1 MIMPG
6 DRRMPTHVERPTVGE
21 LAPSKETGRLEAF
34 SDGVFAI
41 AITLLALE
49 LHVPT
54 LSGSQPTA
62 AALWS
67 ALAHQWPSYVSFV
80 TSFFTVLIMW
90 VNHHGIFRL
99 IRRTDGRLLFANGF
113 MLMLV
118 TIVPVPT
125 ALIAT
130 YLRTPAASAACAIY
144 AGLFVVIA
152 CSYAALLLAA
162 RHGNGHLL
170 EPHAQPEINRRLRD
184 CYAVGVP
191 VYLTAALVAP
201 LWPWLTIAICT
212 AMWVFWSL
220 SRRTRTT
227 GFER

>member
-1 MIMPG
+1 MPSPSEH
-6 DRRMPTHVERPTVGE
+6 D

-49 LHVPT
+49 LHVPS
-54 LSGSQPTA
+54 LGGSPPTT
-62 AALWS
+62 AALWA
-67 ALAHQWPSYVSFV
+67 ALAHQWPSYLAFV

-113 MLMLV
+113 LLMLV

-130 YLRTPAASAACAIY
+130 YLRTPAASAACATY

-152 CSYAALLLAA
+152 CSYATLLLAA
-162 RHGNGHLL
+162 RHGGGHLL
-170 EPHAQPEINRRLRD
+170 EPHAQPELNRRLRD

-191 VYLTAALVAP
+191 VYLVAALVAP
-201 LWPWLTIAICT
+201 LSSWLTIAIMT
-212 AMWVFWSL
+212 GMWVFWSIG
-220 SRRTRTT
+220 RRTRAS